1 MTGTVSRVLELAY
14 RAPFDFVGL
23 LDWYRVRAVP
33 AVERVS
39 SDSYERALAL
49 SRGTGVV
56 TVRDGSGC
64 LRVELDLDD
73 ERDAEGAAGVV
84 HRMFDL
90 DTNPEPV
97 TECLCAVDG
106 LAPMVQQNP
115 GLRLPGTAT
124 AFEALMRALT
134 GQQVSVGRGRGL
146 LENWVGKP
154 EDRLRPF
161 PTGAQLLDA
170 GTEWFAG
177 PAARRRAII
186 EAAQFDA
193 EGGLSPD
200 ADLSEVARNLL
211 AIKGIGPWTVAYTLM
226 RGYGAPDVDL
236 GGDRALAV
244 ALEKLGYDGSV
255 SQFLAPAAPWRS
267 YAAMHLWRA

>member
-1 MTGTVSRVLELAY
+1 MTATVSRVLELAY
-14 RAPFDFVGL
+14 RAPFDFTGL

-33 AVERVS
+33 AAERVGT
-39 SDSYERALAL
+39 DSYERALAL
-49 SRGTGVV
+49 PHGAGEV

-64 LRVELDLDD
+64 LRVELDLD
-73 ERDAEGAAGVV
+73 ERDAEGAAGILR
-84 HRMFDL
+84 RMFDL
-90 DTNPEPV
+90 DADPAHINES
-97 TECLCAVDG
+97 LCAVDG
-106 LAPMVQQNP
+106 LAPVVRQNP

-134 GQQVSVGRGRGL
+134 GQQVSVARGRGL
-146 LENWVGKP
+146 LESMIGEP
-154 EDRLRPF
+154 GSRLRPF

-170 GTEWFAG
+170 GTDWFAG
-177 PAARRRAII
+177 PAARRHAIV
-186 EAAQFDA
+186 EAARVDA
-193 EGGLSPD
+193 DGGLSPG
-200 ADLSEVARNLL
+200 ADTAEVAQELL